1 MFANPL
7 ESNLLSCL
15 LFLVD
20 RYDVADPDMKLMP
33 LYDFKTEHT
42 VFTVPCKALGRSAC
56 TNLVVY
62 LLKHKWDGAKAFWS
76 LKAAHGAIVAS
87 IVETTSHWIPGR
99 WSSWCTMIKY
109 FGMPS
114 SHMRRSMGAFS
125 GPPSGGIDVPARIFP
140 EFSAS
145 TRAFLAILVRLAND
159 GKTKRK
165 DERTKHQWRLAL
177 TCFLD
182 RCFAEAPEKI
192 YHVYLDQD
200 IVIEFRIVQGAV
212 DITPFREFTMT
223 TEWYTSLK
231 KRNLA
236 LF

>member
-1 MFANPL
+1 
-7 ESNLLSCL
+7 
-15 LFLVD
+15 
-20 RYDVADPDMKLMP
+20 MKLMP

-56 TNLVVY
+56 ANSVVY

-76 LKAAHGAIVAS
+76 LKAAHVAIVS
-87 IVETTSHWIPGR
+87 SMYETTSHWYLGR
-99 WSSWCTMIKY
+99 WSSWCTMIKH

-145 TRAFLAILVRLAND
+145 TRGFPAILVRLAND
-159 GKTKRK
+159 GKTKMK

-182 RCFAEAPEKI
+182 RWFAEAP
-192 YHVYLDQD
+192 
-200 IVIEFRIVQGAV
+200 RRS
-212 DITPFREFTMT
+212 ITCIWIR
-223 TEWYTSLK
+223 TS
-231 KRNLA
+231 
-236 LF
+236 